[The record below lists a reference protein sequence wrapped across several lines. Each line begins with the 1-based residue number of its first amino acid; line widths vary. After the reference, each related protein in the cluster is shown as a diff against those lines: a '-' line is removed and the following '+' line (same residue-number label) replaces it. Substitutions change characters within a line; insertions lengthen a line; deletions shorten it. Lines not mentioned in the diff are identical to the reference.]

1 MQRFGLLRQ
10 SASFVALS
18 CTLWV
23 TSARAQ
29 SVSLDPEPSPVT
41 FPRAASAP
49 AVDRGSGDNGEQQ
62 GSRRRDHLALGA
74 LVGVGFPRP
83 LAVEGVVKLE
93 RTVLLGVEYSALPQI
108 GVSQV
113 QASARAIAGDVRVF
127 PLRGP
132 FFVGLRGGEQHID
145 VEASL
150 SAYGYTVPAAL
161 HVDTVFLNPRLG
173 FLWTWEPGISL
184 GIDAGVQVPLST
196 NSESTLPKISSNSS
210 AVTEATASVRNS
222 VESVGAAI
230 GQTVLPSVDLL
241 RVGVLF

>member
-1 MQRFGLLRQ
+1 MQLFGRLRQ
-10 SASFVALS
+10 SAPFVALS
-18 CTLWV
+18 CAFWV

-29 SVSLDPEPSPVT
+29 SVSLDPEPASPLS
-41 FPRAASAP
+41 FPRAAP
-49 AVDRGSGDNGEQQ
+49 TVDRGNADGSERQ

-93 RTVLLGVEYSALPQI
+93 RMVLLGVEYSALPQI

-113 QASARAIAGDVRVF
+113 QASAWAVAGDLRVF

-196 NSESTLPKISSNSS
+196 NSASTLPKISSNSS
-210 AVTEATASVRNS
+210 AVMEATTSVRNS

>member
-1 MQRFGLLRQ
+1 MQLFGRLRQ
-10 SASFVALS
+10 SAPFVALS
-18 CTLWV
+18 CALCS

-29 SVSLDPEPSPVT
+29 SVSVDPEPSPLS
-41 FPRAASAP
+41 FPRSAP
-49 AVDRGSGDNGEQQ
+49 AVDRGNVDSGERQA
-62 GSRRRDHLALGA
+62 SRRRDHLALGA

-108 GVSQV
+108 SVSQV
-113 QASARAIAGDVRVF
+113 QASCWAVAGDLRVF

-161 HVDTVFLNPRLG
+161 RVDTVFLNPRLG

-196 NSESTLPKISSNSS
+196 NSASTLPKISSNSS
-210 AVTEATASVRNS
+210 AVTEATTSVRNS
-222 VESVGAAI
+222 VESVGATI